1 MRDSDRP
8 QLILGSNGQLG
19 WELRRTLAPLG
30 SVVAVDREG
39 RVDALADLADLDRLH
54 LLLDKLNPRI
64 VVNAAGF
71 TDVERA
77 ENEEDFARRINAE
90 APAVIGQWAVDHQ
103 VPVVHY
109 STDYVY
115 DGSKQE
121 PYTEHDAPN
130 PLNAYGRTKLAGDD
144 ALLATGADVVIL
156 RANWLYATRGRN
168 FLRSMQELLVERDE
182 VQVIDDQIGAPVW
195 SRAIAEATSQVIGQI
210 LRRQIDVA
218 ALRGVYHLAS
228 EGATSWHGFAQ
239 ALCELGEYDCKV
251 QPVSTADYPSSVN
264 RPLNSRLD
272 CSKAREYFGISLPD
286 WRTLLLDCL
295 EES

>member
-8 QLILGSNGQLG
+8 QLVLGSNGQVG
-19 WELRRTLAPLG
+19 WELRRTLTPLG

-39 RVDALADLADLDRLH
+39 RVNALADLSDLDRLH

-77 ENEEDFARRINAE
+77 EIEEDFARRINAE
-90 APAVIGQWAVDHQ
+90 APAVIGQWAAEHK

-156 RANWLYATRGRN
+156 RANWLYGTRGRN
-168 FLRSMQELLVERDE
+168 FLRSMQELLTERDE

-195 SRAIAEATSQVIGQI
+195 SRAIAEATGQVIGQI
-210 LRRQIDVA
+210 LRGQIDIA

-239 ALCELGEYDCKV
+239 ALCDLGEYDCKV

-272 CSKAREYFGISLPD
+272 CSKAKEQFGISLPD
-286 WRTLLLDCL
+286 WRSLLLDCL